1 MTTASVLLTYNFV
14 SGDTWVR
21 EYKVLRNDETKTW
34 LVQFTDLTEGA
45 EPDQKIIFS
54 AADNIYGDSEASW
67 NRITR
72 LLEQFVGSMVI
83 WSGWKATPVVD
94 NVAMAKRMARVSAN

>member
-1 MTTASVLLTYNFV
+1 MTTASVLLTFNFV

-54 AADNIYGDSEASW
+54 AADSIYGDSEKSW
-67 NRITR
+67 NGITR

-83 WSGWKATPVVD
+83 WSGWKATPNVD
-94 NVAMAKRMARVSAN
+94 NVAIAKRLTRLATN